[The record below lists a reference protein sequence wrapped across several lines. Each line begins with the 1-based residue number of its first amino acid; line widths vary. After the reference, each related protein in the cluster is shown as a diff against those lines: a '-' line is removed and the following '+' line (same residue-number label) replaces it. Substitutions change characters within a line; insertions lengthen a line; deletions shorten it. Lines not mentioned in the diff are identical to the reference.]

1 MGASKK
7 DSDKKKS
14 KVVIRKNR
22 RANGTELNPTT
33 QTEDSG
39 NMEMSIPPMEEL
51 MASETTTINDAMAAT
66 SQDATPSTAIP
77 PALPPLPGFDMSG
90 VSRVHEYAVRTMLVF
105 ADCAVQSTPEAI
117 FDVLARNFADTGAL
131 TWWLWRI
138 SKRDL
143 AGRIKRRD
151 IIDATRITAH
161 TLHQQL
167 KSEIGGKLPR
177 W

>member
-1 MGASKK
+1 MGASKGN
-7 DSDKKKS
+7 SDKKKP

-39 NMEMSIPPMEEL
+39 NMEMSTASVEEP

-66 SQDATPSTAIP
+66 SRDATPSTAIP
-77 PALPPLPGFDMSG
+77 PALPPLPGFDVSG
-90 VSRVHEYAVRTMLVF
+90 ASRVHEYAVRTMLVF

-117 FDVLARNFADTGAL
+117 FDVLARNFSDTGAL
-131 TWWLWRI
+131 IWWLWRVG
-138 SKRDL
+138 KRDL
-143 AGRIKRRD
+143 AARIKRRD
-151 IIDATRITAH
+151 IIDAARIVAH
-161 TLHQQL
+161 ALHKEL